1 MRVFRDSGSMRHTG
15 KFSSVIFVILL
26 TVLLTD
32 CAAVE
37 TMASEVFNPRPNAD
51 DCPLTEPVWLI
62 PPDDAASN
70 DPPGYGDYFV
80 NEDQSI
86 LAAAW
91 YAKGDEYQLRVSEE
105 GIKVGWYRPEGAPL
119 EITGRRIDG
128 QADPLEA
135 EIPCCYPTRFQA
147 TGLYFPSEGCWEVNA
162 KAADRTISFVVFV
175 EP

>member
-1 MRVFRDSGSMRHTG
+1 MLVGVFLTG
-15 KFSSVIFVILL
+15 
-26 TVLLTD
+26 
-32 CAAVE
+32 CAAAEAAVA
-37 TMASEVFNPRPNAD
+37 MASDVFNPRPSAV

-62 PPDDAASN
+62 PPEDAASN

-91 YAKGDEYQLRVSEE
+91 WAKDEEHRPRVSE
-105 GIKVGWYRPEGAPL
+105 GGVKVGWFRPEGAPL
-119 EITGRRIDG
+119 EITGRRID
-128 QADPLEA
+128 APAEPLEA

-147 TGLYFPSEGCWEVNA
+147 TGLFFPSEGCWEVTA
-162 KAADRTISFVVFV
+162 KAADAVISFVVLV